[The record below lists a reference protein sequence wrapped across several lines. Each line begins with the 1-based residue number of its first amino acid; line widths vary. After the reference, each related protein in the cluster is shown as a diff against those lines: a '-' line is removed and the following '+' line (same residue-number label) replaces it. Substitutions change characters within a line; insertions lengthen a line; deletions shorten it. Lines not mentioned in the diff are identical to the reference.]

1 MKKILVFG
9 ERYFH
14 YTDSTVYALEQLG
27 FEVKVVYMP
36 LLQSKELSIW
46 EHINSIKERV
56 SKKDIKLIE
65 ILSVKNI
72 MSIRSCRYKTKCQNI
87 SRTSFFQLT
96 EMRIMSSLIR
106 TLL

>member
-9 ERYFH
+9 EKYFH

-36 LLQSKELSIW
+36 LPQSKELSIW
-46 EHINSIKERV
+46 EYLQYKINRYSFCQKYYEHKKLQIQNEV
-56 SKKDIKLIE
+56 SEYKPDI
-65 ILSVKNI
+65 
-72 MSIRSCRYKTKCQNI
+72 
-87 SRTSFFQLT
+87 FFQLT

>member
-9 ERYFH
+9 EKYFH

-46 EHINSIKERV
+46 EHLQYKINRNSKIKRIFN
-56 SKKDIKLIE
+56 KKKF
-65 ILSVKNI
+65 N
-72 MSIRSCRYKTKCQNI
+72 N
-87 SRTSFFQLT
+87 
-96 EMRIMSSLIR
+96 
-106 TLL
+106 